1 MNAKFFGNSLFG
13 GEFFVKDFPLSD
25 DNPNPNILKLSFQ
38 GIGNNLVIT
47 GRTSDGRT
55 LTIFG
60 VADTTSVT
68 FDLTNQNGTYTEENN
83 NLTWEWE
90 DNLLKISVSTYGFI
104 KAVIYNPDGK
114 EVVFPIKTEE
124 DKIYLVFPK
133 PLEDEEVYSIKLL
146 YSYNGLDV
154 ASSLG
159 DASLR
164 NIGKSSGNVPVVELN
179 GTLNWQLIPCV
190 SQPFEILNPSPIQ
203 FIDFNNG
210 NLQYL
215 TLSGNIDLQFTSKSN
230 FRNGDKLILQIQNT
244 GHSVSINGIEIDS
257 FYGRYNLTIV
267 KINNVLQYW
276 GKQEVREIR

>member
-25 DNPNPNILKLSFQ
+25 ENPDSNILKLSFQ

-68 FDLTNQNGTYTEENN
+68 FDVTNENGTYTEENN

-114 EVVFPIKTEE
+114 EIVAKENSVSVLRKTEPE
-124 DKIYLVFPK
+124 KAYYNCHTDITIPYDELSLIEIVRKDNTTEKIIVDGRFVLPGT
-133 PLEDEEVYSIKLL
+133 E
-146 YSYNGLDV
+146 
-154 ASSLG
+154 
-159 DASLR
+159 
-164 NIGKSSGNVPVVELN
+164 ELN
-179 GTLNWQLIPCV
+179 EAFMEN
-190 SQPFEILNPSPIQ
+190 
-203 FIDFNNG
+203 
-210 NLQYL
+210 
-215 TLSGNIDLQFTSKSN
+215 
-230 FRNGDKLILQIQNT
+230 
-244 GHSVSINGIEIDS
+244 
-257 FYGRYNLTIV
+257 
-267 KINNVLQYW
+267 
-276 GKQEVREIR
+276 

>member
-25 DNPNPNILKLSFQ
+25 ENPDSNILKLSFQ

-68 FDLTNQNGTYTEENN
+68 FDVTNENGTYTEENN

-90 DNLLKISVSTYGFI
+90 NNLLKISVSTYGFI

-124 DKIYLVFPK
+124 DKIYLVFPVSLK
-133 PLEDEEVYSIKLL
+133 DEEKYTIKLL

-164 NIGKSSGNVPVVELN
+164 NIGKSSGNVPVIELN
-179 GTLNWQLIPCV
+179 GTLNWKIIPFV
-190 SQPFEILNPSPIQ
+190 SNVYEIQNPELHQ
-203 FIDFNNG
+203 FIDYNNG
-210 NLQYL
+210 NFQRL
-215 TLSGNIDLQFTSKSN
+215 TIDKNIDLQFTAQSG
-230 FRNGDKLILQIQNT
+230 FRNGDKIILQIVNN
-244 GHSVSINGIEIDS
+244 GSSIFVNGIEIDK
-257 FYGRYNLTIV
+257 FYGTYNLTIV
-267 KINNVLQYW
+267 KVNNVLQYW

>member
-25 DNPNPNILKLSFQ
+25 ENPAPNTLKLSFQ

-47 GRTSDGRT
+47 GRTPEGKT

-68 FDLTNQNGTYTEENN
+68 FDLSNQNGTYTEENN

-90 DNLLKISVSTYGFI
+90 ENVLTINVSTYGFI
-104 KAVIYNPDGK
+104 KTVIYNPDGK
-114 EVVFPIKTEE
+114 EVVFPVKTEE
-124 DKIYLVFPK
+124 NKIYLVFPK
-133 PLEDEEVYSIKLL
+133 KPEDGEIYTVKLL

-164 NIGKSSGNVPVVELN
+164 NVGVLSGNVPVIERN

-190 SQPFEILNPSPIQ
+190 STPYEIKNPLDNQ
-203 FIDFNNG
+203 LVDFNNG
-210 NLQYL
+210 NLQL
-215 TLSGNIDLQFTSKSN
+215 LKVNKNINLQITAKSN
-230 FRNGDKLILQIQNT
+230 FRNGDKIILQIQNN
-244 GHSVSINGIEIDS
+244 GSSIFINGIEIDK
-257 FYGRYNLTIV
+257 FYGKYNLTIV
-267 KINNVLQYW
+267 KVNNVLQYW

>member
-25 DNPNPNILKLSFQ
+25 EKPDPNTLKLSFQ

-60 VADTTSVT
+60 VADTTSVD
-68 FDLTNQNGTYTEENN
+68 FNLTNENGTYTQKNN
-83 NLTWEWE
+83 NLIWEWE
-90 DNLLKISVSTYGFI
+90 DNILKISVSTYGFI

-124 DKIYLVFPK
+124 DKIYLVFPSK
-133 PLEDEEVYSIKLL
+133 LKDNEIYTIKLL

-159 DASLR
+159 DVAVR
-164 NIGKSSGNVPVVELN
+164 NVGNSIGNVPEVELN
-179 GTLNWQLIPCV
+179 GTINWKLIPEV
-190 SQPFEILNPSPIQ
+190 SPPYEIKNISDNHLIN
-203 FIDFNNG
+203 FNNG
-210 NLQYL
+210 NFQLFELNKNINLQI
-215 TLSGNIDLQFTSKSN
+215 NSKSN
-230 FRNGDKLILQIQNT
+230 FRNGDKLILQIKNY
-244 GHSVSINGIEIDS
+244 GYSIYINGSEVER
-257 FYGRYNLTIV
+257 FYGVYNLTIV
-267 KINNVLQYW
+267 KVNNVLQYW
-276 GKQEVREIR
+276 GKQEVKEIR

>member
-25 DNPNPNILKLSFQ
+25 ENPDPNILKLSFQ

-68 FDLTNQNGTYTEENN
+68 FDLTNKNGTYTQENN
-83 NLTWEWE
+83 NLIWEWDE
-90 DNLLKISVSTYGFI
+90 NVVVISVSTYGFI
-104 KAVIYNPDGK
+104 KAVIYNQEGK

-133 PLEDEEVYSIKLL
+133 TLEDEEKYTIKLL

-164 NIGKSSGNVPVVELN
+164 NIGKSSGNVPVIELN

-190 SQPFEILNPSPIQ
+190 SSPYEIKNPSENQ
-203 FIDFNNG
+203 FVDFNNG
-210 NLQYL
+210 NLQCIEVNK
-215 TLSGNIDLQFTSKSN
+215 NINLQLTSKSN
-230 FRNGDKLILQIQNT
+230 FRNGDKLILQIQNY
-244 GHSVSINGIEIDS
+244 GHSVFINGIEIDK
-257 FYGRYNLTIV
+257 FYGKYNLTIV
-267 KINNVLQYW
+267 KVNNVLQYW